1 MEQLSDK
8 EKYFDVAV
16 IGGGPSGMMASGKA
30 GEAGAK
36 VLLIEKNKTPGK
48 KLLLTG
54 KGRCNFTRA
63 EFNERLFVEDFGKG
77 GKFLLSALFNFGA
90 EDVIGFFEKHKLK
103 TKIERGKRVFPA
115 TDQAEDVLNVLIR
128 YLEENKVQVMGG
140 TRVVDLER
148 EGNRIK
154 RLVTSKGDILAKNF
168 IICTGGKSYPLT
180 GSAGDG
186 YDFARKLGHKIITP
200 EPALVP
206 IKIKEKWAGDLQG
219 LSLKNV
225 QINVFQNGKKQ
236 DDRFGEMLFAHFGL
250 SGPIILDISKKVG
263 ELLKLGEVTIS
274 LDLKPALE
282 YPLLDQRIQK
292 DFKKYNNKIFKNS
305 LKELL
310 PQKLIPVI
318 IKLSGI
324 NPEKTVNV
332 ITKEER
338 KKLVDLLK
346 NLKMQALGLLGF
358 DQAIVTSGGV
368 DLKEIDPKT
377 MKSKLIDNLFF
388 AGEII
393 NLHGPTGG
401 YNLQLCWS
409 TGCLAGKNAA
419 RLAWF

>member
-128 YLEENKVQVMGG
+128 YLEENKVQVMGE

-148 EGNRIK
+148 EGKRIK
-154 RLVTSKGDILAKNF
+154 RLITSKGDILAKNF

-263 ELLKLGEVTIS
+263 ELLKLGETIIS

-338 KKLVDLLK
+338 KKLVGLLK

>member
-1 MEQLSDK
+1 
-8 EKYFDVAV
+8 
-16 IGGGPSGMMASGKA
+16 MMASGKA

-263 ELLKLGEVTIS
+263 ELLKLGETIIS

-338 KKLVDLLK
+338 KKLVGLLK

>member
-338 KKLVDLLK
+338 KKLVGLLK

>member
-1 MEQLSDK
+1 
-8 EKYFDVAV
+8 
-16 IGGGPSGMMASGKA
+16 MMASGRA
-30 GEAGAK
+30 AELGAK
-36 VLLIEKNKTPGK
+36 VLLVETNKILGK

-54 KGRCNFTRA
+54 KGRCNFTQA
-63 EFNERLFVEDFGKG
+63 EFNERLFVESFGKG
-77 GKFLLSALFNFGA
+77 GKFLLSALFNFGVKN
-90 EDVIGFFEKHKLK
+90 VISFFEKHQLK
-103 TKIERGKRVFPA
+103 TKIERGKRVFPI
-115 TDQAEDVLNVLIR
+115 TDRAEDVLNVLTR
-128 YLEENKVQVMGG
+128 YLKENKVQVMHEA
-140 TRVVDLER
+140 RVIDLEK

-154 RLVTSKGDILAKNF
+154 KIITARGDIFAKNF

-180 GSAGDG
+180 GSTGDG

-206 IKIKEKWAGDLQG
+206 IKIKEKWVGNLQG

-236 DDRFGEMLFAHFGL
+236 DDRFGEMIFTHFGL

-263 ELLKLGEVTIS
+263 ELLKHGEVVIS

-305 LKELL
+305 LKDLL
-310 PQKLIPVI
+310 PQKLIPLI
-318 IKLSGI
+318 MELSGI

-332 ITKEER
+332 IAKEER
-338 KKLVDLLK
+338 KRLAGVLK
-346 NLKMQALGLLGF
+346 NLKMQVSGLMGF
-358 DQAIVTSGGV
+358 DQAIVTTGGI

-393 NLHGPTGG
+393 NLQGPTGG

-409 TGCLAGKNAA
+409 TGRLAGESAA
-419 RLAWF
+419 HTSPRYGGAW

>member
-263 ELLKLGEVTIS
+263 ELLKLGETIIS

-282 YPLLDQRIQK
+282 YSLLD
-292 DFKKYNNKIFKNS
+292 
-305 LKELL
+305 
-310 PQKLIPVI
+310 
-318 IKLSGI
+318 
-324 NPEKTVNV
+324 
-332 ITKEER
+332 
-338 KKLVDLLK
+338 
-346 NLKMQALGLLGF
+346 
-358 DQAIVTSGGV
+358 
-368 DLKEIDPKT
+368 
-377 MKSKLIDNLFF
+377 
-388 AGEII
+388 
-393 NLHGPTGG
+393 
-401 YNLQLCWS
+401 
-409 TGCLAGKNAA
+409 
-419 RLAWF
+419 

>member
-1 MEQLSDK
+1 
-8 EKYFDVAV
+8 
-16 IGGGPSGMMASGKA
+16 MMASGKA

-338 KKLVDLLK
+338 KKLVGLLK

>member
-206 IKIKEKWAGDLQG
+206 IKIKEKWVGDLQG

-263 ELLKLGEVTIS
+263 ELLKLGETIIS

-338 KKLVDLLK
+338 KKLVGLLK

>member
-1 MEQLSDK
+1 MKQLSDK
-8 EKYFDVAV
+8 EKYFDIAV

-63 EFNERLFVEDFGKG
+63 EFDERLFVEGFGKG
-77 GKFLLSALFNFGA
+77 GKFLLSALFNFGV

-115 TDQAEDVLNVLIR
+115 TDRAEDVLNVLIR
-128 YLEENKVQVMGG
+128 YLKENKVQVMGE
-140 TRVVDLER
+140 TKVIDLEK
-148 EGNRIK
+148 EGSRIK
-154 RLVTSKGDILAKNF
+154 RLITSRGDIFAKNF

-186 YDFARKLGHKIITP
+186 YDFTRKLGHKIIPP

-206 IKIKEKWAGDLQG
+206 IKIKEKWVGDLQG

-236 DDRFGEMLFAHFGL
+236 DDRFGEMIFAHFYL

-263 ELLKLGEVTIS
+263 ELLKRGEVIIS
-274 LDLKPALE
+274 LDLKPALG

-292 DFKKYNNKIFKNS
+292 DFKKYNKKIFKNS

-318 IKLSGI
+318 IELSGI
-324 NPEKTVNV
+324 NPEKTVNAV
-332 ITKEER
+332 TKEER
-338 KKLVDLLK
+338 KKLVGLLK

-358 DQAIVTSGGV
+358 DQAIITSGGV

-419 RLAWF
+419 I

>member
-1 MEQLSDK
+1 
-8 EKYFDVAV
+8 
-16 IGGGPSGMMASGKA
+16 MMASGKA
-30 GEAGAK
+30 GESGAT

-63 EFNERLFVEDFGKG
+63 EFDERLFVEGFGKG
-77 GKFLLSALFNFGA
+77 GKFLLSALFNFGVK
-90 EDVIGFFEKHKLK
+90 DVIGFFEKHKLK

-115 TDQAEDVLNVLIR
+115 TDRAEDILNVLIR
-128 YLEENKVQVMGG
+128 YLEENKVQVMDE
-140 TRVVDLER
+140 TKVIDLEK

-154 RLVTSKGDILAKNF
+154 KLITSKGDIFAKNF

-180 GSAGDG
+180 GSTGDG

-206 IKIKEKWAGDLQG
+206 IKIKEKWVRDLQG

-236 DDRFGEMLFAHFGL
+236 DDRFGEMIFAHFGL

-263 ELLKLGEVTIS
+263 ELLKRGEVIIS

-292 DFKKYNNKIFKNS
+292 DFKKYNKKIFKNS

-318 IKLSGI
+318 IELSGI
-324 NPEKTVNV
+324 NPEKTVNAV
-332 ITKEER
+332 TKEER
-338 KKLVDLLK
+338 KKLVGLLK

-419 RLAWF
+419 I

>member
-30 GEAGAK
+30 GESGAK

-63 EFNERLFVEDFGKG
+63 EFNERLFVESLGKG

-90 EDVIGFFEKHKLK
+90 KDVIGFFEKHKLK

-115 TDQAEDVLNVLIR
+115 TDRAEDVLNVLIR
-128 YLEENKVQVMGG
+128 YLKENRVQVIDE
-140 TRVVDLER
+140 TRVIDLEK
-148 EGNRIK
+148 EGSRIK
-154 RLVTSKGDILAKNF
+154 RLITSRGDIFAKNF

-180 GSAGDG
+180 GSTGDG
-186 YDFARKLGHKIITP
+186 YDFSRKLGHKIITP

-206 IKIKEKWAGDLQG
+206 IKIKEKWVGDLQG

-236 DDRFGEMLFAHFGL
+236 DDRFGEMIFAHFYL

-263 ELLKLGEVTIS
+263 ELLKRGEVIIS

-318 IKLSGI
+318 IELSGI

-332 ITKEER
+332 VTKEER
-338 KKLVDLLK
+338 KRLVDLLK

-409 TGCLAGKNAA
+409 TGCLAGKNAVDG
-419 RLAWF
+419 

>member
-206 IKIKEKWAGDLQG
+206 IKIKEKWVGDLQG

-338 KKLVDLLK
+338 KKLVGLLK